1 MGIGNIPQTVWRQ
14 TIGKHIRRR
23 REEILSPISVE
34 ERCSVLSGEKS
45 AALVWTDASL
55 SGNSEKIGEYALLEA
70 VNNLAAKGAEPV
82 GVSVLASQSP
92 SMEKETLVRMIISME
107 GLCEKVSAQ
116 ITCVRAEGN
125 PGIDGN
131 MVYVTAAGIL
141 REESQPLLSQITPEM
156 EIILCGYAGLEGTLL
171 IESEAKEELKERFI
185 PTFLRRTEEL
195 EEQLCMPAVLSGAF
209 RHGAAA
215 MRQIGSGGISVSY
228 THLDVYKR
236 QLERELTLLG
246 EKYPDS
252 PFDALG
258 KLRELY
264 ERGAKKQIGNPE
276 SYAVK
281 NWIVRAQGFLISC
294 ATYGFTSNYDAIM
307 SGTFR
312 HDLFYGTFGEQLM
325 DLLGDMA
332 FRYVFSTKEIYKME
346 VSEAV
351 IIDFLMDKLVN
362 AVLYYDTGKKMDSID
377 SRVIS
382 FISDNYKNAY
392 KLQAEGKKPEEKLYL
407 RLLLVTDYVCGMTD
421 SYAKRL
427 YQEMNGII

>member
-34 ERCSVLSGEKS
+34 ERCSILSGEKS
-45 AALVWTDASL
+45 AALVWTDTSL

-92 SMEKETLVRMIISME
+92 SMEKETLERMIISME

-215 MRQIGSGGISVSY
+215 MRQIGSGGIFAGLWELTDAAKVGAEIALPQISLRQETVEICEYYRLNPYQMLSAGSVLMVTDHS
-228 THLDVYKR
+228 
-236 QLERELTLLG
+236 RELVAYLEQEGVKASKIGVTTANRAKVITNGVNKRYLDRPA
-246 EKYPDS
+246 PDEW
-252 PFDALG
+252 
-258 KLRELY
+258 LR
-264 ERGAKKQIGNPE
+264 
-276 SYAVK
+276 
-281 NWIVRAQGFLISC
+281 W
-294 ATYGFTSNYDAIM
+294 
-307 SGTFR
+307 
-312 HDLFYGTFGEQLM
+312 
-325 DLLGDMA
+325 
-332 FRYVFSTKEIYKME
+332 
-346 VSEAV
+346 
-351 IIDFLMDKLVN
+351 
-362 AVLYYDTGKKMDSID
+362 
-377 SRVIS
+377 
-382 FISDNYKNAY
+382 
-392 KLQAEGKKPEEKLYL
+392 QAERMKKS
-407 RLLLVTDYVCGMTD
+407 G
-421 SYAKRL
+421 
-427 YQEMNGII
+427 